1 MTLLALTNLLIK
13 IVSGYSRKNEIK
25 ELCISLGESGD
36 IKIGGRTMLISE
48 IKEEQPY
55 VETAGCIQVVF
66 AASSDSVMF
75 DKNHHCPKLID
86 ELQQLLKTEKDC
98 IEMLPKLSIE
108 NFINIAP
115 KLEKLSI
122 TNQW

>member
-75 DKNHHCPKLID
+75 DKNHHCPKPVSYTHL
-86 ELQQLLKTEKDC
+86 T
-98 IEMLPKLSIE
+98 LPTIYSV
-108 NFINIAP
+108 
-115 KLEKLSI
+115 
-122 TNQW
+122 